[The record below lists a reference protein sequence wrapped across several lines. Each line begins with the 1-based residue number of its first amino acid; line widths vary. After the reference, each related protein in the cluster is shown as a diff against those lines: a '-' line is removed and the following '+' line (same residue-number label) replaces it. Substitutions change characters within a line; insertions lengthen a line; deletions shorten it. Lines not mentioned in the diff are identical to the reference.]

1 MKYLLMI
8 LTVGLVSCANG
19 VKDWD
24 SPDPNDSSMMAGD
37 IMEPRH
43 YTSGSIGLE
52 RKTMTDREM
61 RDLTRDKDNGV
72 KFSGELSLEFG
83 AKL

>member
-8 LTVGLVSCANG
+8 LTIGLASCANG
-19 VKDWD
+19 VKDWG

-43 YTSGSIGLE
+43 YTSGSIGFE
-52 RKTMTDREM
+52 RKTM